1 MLTIDFPGSRILVDA
16 LDHAVGQPTTPDI
29 TNAVREALCHLMHED
44 LVKLP
49 ACVFEANDEHYARR
63 ELYRSKAFGYS
74 VTAMTWAPGQGT
86 PIHDHHGMWCVEG
99 VWHGALEIT
108 QYQLAGQTE
117 DRYQFHSVGA
127 IQAGSGS
134 AGSLIPPHEYHAIRN
149 PSERDVAVSLHV
161 YSAPMTC
168 CAVFQPL
175 QASWY
180 RRDERQL
187 SLDRVH

>member
-1 MLTIDFPGSRILVDA
+1 MLTIDFPGSDSLVQA
-16 LDHAVGQPTTPDI
+16 LDRAVTASSTPDI
-29 TNAVREALCHLMHED
+29 TDGVRQALCRLMHDGAVR
-44 LVKLP
+44 LP
-49 ACVFEANDEHYARR
+49 ACVFEANEAHYARR
-63 ELYRSKAFGYS
+63 ELYRSETHGYS

-108 QYQLAGQTE
+108 QYQLADQAE
-117 DRYQFHSVGA
+117 DRYRFLSVGA
-127 IQAGSGS
+127 IQAGTGS

-149 PSERDVAVSLHV
+149 PSAREVAVSLHV

-168 CAVFQPL
+168 CAIFQPL
-175 QASWY
+175 QSSWY